1 MRSIEV
7 EAKTTKEAV
16 HLALH
21 KLGVTRDKVHV
32 KVLSEGH
39 HGLFGMTGLK
49 MAKVKVTL
57 KGETLKEEAHQTHRK
72 T

>member
-1 MRSIEV
+1 MTKSIES
-7 EAKTTKEAV
+7 EGKTTKEAV
-16 HLALH
+16 HLALQ

-49 MAKVKVTL
+49 MAKVKITL
-57 KGETLKEEAHQTHRK
+57 KEKEEAHQAHRK
-72 T
+72 A

>member
-1 MRSIEV
+1 MKSIEV
-7 EAKTTKEAV
+7 EGKTTKEAI

-39 HGLFGMTGLK
+39 RGLFGMEGLK
-49 MAKVKVTL
+49 LAKVKVTL
-57 KGETLKEEAHQTHRK
+57 KEETHQAHRK
-72 T
+72 A

>member
-1 MRSIEV
+1 MKSIEV

-49 MAKVKVTL
+49 LAKVKVTL
-57 KGETLKEEAHQTHRK
+57 KEETHQTHRK
-72 T
+72 A